1 MTRSS
6 VRTPHQASEPSTR
19 TTISLRAGLL
29 LGLAFATLGPFAA
42 CKTTPPETMVEV
54 DAGADGDAAD
64 AGPPTAT
71 AGEDIDTRT
80 PRELEPSYTLPAEF
94 GAALAE
100 LSLTPNDLDFPDL
113 GLTFDKDPTRLH
125 WTDLVRHQGD
135 LAPGF
140 GSMIVADIEAAMK
153 VADPAAQ
160 ARDLLVAQGTYAA
173 RDGFVT
179 SRFDKA
185 ITVVAEGQPLL
196 EALRAFYV
204 HAPVPGGAAMA
215 APWESVEPAVAE
227 QVSHFSLPVQVALAQ
242 AIAGLLVAAEMRDS
256 AYTKNGV
263 RTMEQWALDST
274 AYWKKRLTV
283 AGYPLA
289 RDLAEGVDF
298 EELARAGQIAVR
310 AVESARIA
318 LSAEP
323 LAPGAKLDLTGPLG
337 RIALSMEGQDDLW
350 TGTDFFLLMD
360 AGGNDTYS
368 GDTASNLDLFHP
380 VTVVLDL
387 AGNDRYEPSFAF
399 DIQAGKLPSQKKLGA
414 KQAAGMFG
422 IAVLD
427 DGAGDDS
434 YLCTNF
440 CQGYG
445 LFGVGVHIDRGGADT
460 YKGYA
465 FSQGAAEFGYGLL
478 LDTGGSKDSY
488 ETYQTSQGYG
498 GTRGIGWLVD
508 DGGDDG
514 YLAIEEPI
522 IADWAGEGTNWS
534 GSQGFGFGV
543 RIFPQGPTPGTYLSG
558 GLGGLFDLGG
568 DDHFK
573 CSVMCQG
580 FGYFFGAGMLYDKAG
595 DDEYV
600 VAHKYGMGGATHQ
613 SIGLFLDDGGAD
625 SHSYLGHGPTG
636 GGEGVG
642 LGYDLGVAF
651 HIDRGKEND
660 TYDFP
665 VEIGWIMGF
674 ARHPALG
681 VLINEGGD
689 DSYHVAGL
697 AGEKAFGSSEAFAT
711 DRSAAGGT
719 LKTPTLGMFLDL
731 GGTKDVYDLSHAGIG
746 NGAKWT
752 QTTPLGDGWK
762 AGLDH
767 GYGLD
772 TE

>member
-1 MTRSS
+1 M
-6 VRTPHQASEPSTR
+6 
-19 TTISLRAGLL
+19 GLL
-29 LGLAFATLGPFAA
+29 LAALGPFAA
-42 CKTTPPETMVEV
+42 CESAPSEPVV
-54 DAGADGDAAD
+54 PAD
-64 AGPPTAT
+64 AGDAGDASDAMEAGPLTAT

-80 PRELEPSYTLPAEF
+80 PRDLEPSYTLPPEF
-94 GAALAE
+94 GAALSE
-100 LSLTPNDLDFPDL
+100 LSLTSKDLSFPDL
-113 GLTFDKDPTRLH
+113 GLTFDKERTRLH

-140 GSMIVADIEAAMK
+140 GSMVATDVETAMEL
-153 VADPAAQ
+153 ADPAAQ
-160 ARDLLVAQGTYAA
+160 ARDLLVAQGTYGL
-173 RDGFVT
+173 RDGFVA

-185 ITVVAEGQPLL
+185 ITVLAEGQPLL
-196 EALRAFYV
+196 DALEAFYV
-204 HAPVPGGAAMA
+204 HAPVPGGPAVAT
-215 APWESVEPAVAE
+215 PWESVEPAVAE
-227 QVSHFSLPVQVALAQ
+227 QVSRFSLPAQIALAQ
-242 AIAGLLVAAEMRDS
+242 AIRGLLVAAEMRDS
-256 AYTKNGV
+256 AFTKNGV
-263 RTMEQWALDST
+263 RTMEQWAVDAP

-283 AGYPLA
+283 AGYPLG
-289 RDLAEGVDF
+289 RDLADGVDF

-310 AVESARIA
+310 AVESARVA
-318 LSAEP
+318 LAGEP
-323 LAPGAKLDLTGPLG
+323 TTPGAKLDLTGPLG
-337 RIALSMEGQDDLW
+337 RIALSMEATDDMW
-350 TGTDFFLLMD
+350 TGKDFFLLVD
-360 AGGNDTYS
+360 AGGNDTYT
-368 GDTASNLDLFHP
+368 GDIASNVDLYHP

-387 AGNDRYEPSFAF
+387 AGNDQYKPSFAF
-399 DIQAGKLPSQKKLGA
+399 DIKAGKLPSEKKLGS

-427 DGAGDDS
+427 DGAGDDT
-434 YLCTNF
+434 YLCTTS

-445 LFGVGVHIDRGGADT
+445 LFGVGVHIDRGGSDV

-465 FSQGAAEFGYGLL
+465 LSQGAAEYGYGLL
-478 LDTGGSKDSY
+478 LDTGGSKDTY

-508 DGGDDG
+508 DGGDDD
-514 YLAIEEPI
+514 YLAIEDPI
-522 IADWAGEGTNWS
+522 ISNWAGEGTNWS
-534 GSQGFGFGV
+534 GSQGFGFGL
-543 RIFPQGPTPGTYLSG
+543 RIFPQGTTPGVYLSG
-558 GLGGLFDLGG
+558 GLGGLFDLAGN
-568 DDHFK
+568 DHYK
-573 CSVMCQG
+573 CAVMCQG

-600 VAHKYGMGGATHQ
+600 VSHKYGMGGATHQ

-625 SHSYLGHGPTG
+625 KHTYLGHGSTG

-674 ARHPALG
+674 SRHPSLG

-689 DSYHVAGL
+689 DTYHAIGI
-697 AGEKAFGSSEAFAT
+697 AGEKAFGTAEAFST
-711 DRSAAGGT
+711 DRSAAAGT

-731 GGTKDVYDLSHAGIG
+731 GGKNDVYDLSHAGIG

-752 QTTPLGDGWK
+752 QTTPLGDGWDP
-762 AGLDH
+762 ALDH

-772 TE
+772 KE